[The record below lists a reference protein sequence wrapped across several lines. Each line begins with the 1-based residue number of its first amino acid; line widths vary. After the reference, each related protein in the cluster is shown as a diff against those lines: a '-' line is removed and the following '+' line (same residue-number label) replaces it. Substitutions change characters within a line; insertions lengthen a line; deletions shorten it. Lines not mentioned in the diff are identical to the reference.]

1 MRNKISKAIKINKMM
16 NLLKIEKLITNTNRV
31 ETFNNKMIEKEDII
45 IIKKTIIRI
54 ENIIRRIKIKSTM
67 NPKIHNINK
76 NINLNNRNSQNTLK
90 KFLKSLWKLKHKLK
104 NLKKRQ
110 LFQHQYYFKYFNLKV
125 K

>member
-1 MRNKISKAIKINKMM
+1 M
-16 NLLKIEKLITNTNRV
+16 NLLKIEKLTTNTNRV
-31 ETFNNKMIEKEDII
+31 ETLNNKMIEKEDII

-104 NLKKRQ
+104 KNHYLKKRQ

>member
-1 MRNKISKAIKINKMM
+1 M
-16 NLLKIEKLITNTNRV
+16 NLLKIEKLTTNTNRV
-31 ETFNNKMIEKEDII
+31 ETFNNKMIEKEVII

-76 NINLNNRNSQNTLK
+76 NINLNNRN
-90 KFLKSLWKLKHKLK
+90 KSLWKLKHKLK
-104 NLKKRQ
+104 KNHYLKKRQ